1 MQVLAQLSPSHWTAL
16 ETLFA
21 VMLLLAVLAA
31 VGGLLLRRVLRKDE
45 EQNRIDAEQ
54 IAVAGKMVAR
64 SPEDGDRLSLKERN
78 SIKVLIG
85 EAVLALREQ
94 GRRAIE
100 TLKAAD
106 AALAIECVRR
116 CGRGETGGGRSRR
129 AQGRRGASPSS
140 SRFRAIHSARSP
152 SSSKLSSLIL
162 VMHRICSPLPWCSS
176 GSATF
181 PMSKR

>member
-31 VGGLLLRRVLRKDE
+31 VGGFLLRRVLRKDE

-54 IAVAGKMVAR
+54 IAVMVAGKMVAR

-78 SIKVLIG
+78 SIKALIG
-85 EAVLALREQ
+85 EAVLSLREHKSWA

-100 TLKAAD
+100 QLKAAD
-106 AALAIECVRR
+106 PSLALEIFADTAEVKRAEADKAARAASAALR
-116 CGRGETGGGRSRR
+116 
-129 AQGRRGASPSS
+129 
-140 SRFRAIHSARSP
+140 
-152 SSSKLSSLIL
+152 
-162 VMHRICSPLPWCSS
+162 
-176 GSATF
+176 
-181 PMSKR
+181 